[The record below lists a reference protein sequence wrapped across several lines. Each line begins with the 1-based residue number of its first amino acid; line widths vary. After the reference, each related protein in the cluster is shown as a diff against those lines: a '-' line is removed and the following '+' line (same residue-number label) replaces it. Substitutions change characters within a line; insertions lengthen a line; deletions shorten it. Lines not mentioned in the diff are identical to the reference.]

1 MDAIQTVPVS
11 ELETNCQE
19 VLQQTAA
26 GPVLLLQSSQVAAVL
41 VSPGEWNAIALRLKR
56 LREMELLLEAKR
68 ISAEM
73 DRDRSKIVLHQALKR
88 KLAEKKQAQYVGT

>member
-1 MDAIQTVPVS
+1 MDAIQTVAVS

-26 GPVLLLQSSQVAAVL
+26 GPVLLLQSSHVAAVL
-41 VSPGEWNAIALRLKR
+41 VSPREWNAIALRLKR

-73 DRDRSKIVLHQALKR
+73 DRDPSKIVSHQALKQ
-88 KLAEKKQAQYVGT
+88 KLAEKKQAQHVGT